1 MKKRLLNEMQ
11 TNELVDAYAQIGML
25 QYSALDDGKISKY
38 NRLYDE
44 KVAIEDEMKLRPGDE
59 RRALMVLYSYPNMQV
74 RLNAATAT
82 LAVEPQAARRLLEE
96 IYASDWPPQAGA
108 AGMRLRRLD
117 DGTFKPK

>member
-1 MKKRLLNEMQ
+1 MKKRILNEMR
-11 TNELVDAYAQIGML
+11 TNELVDAYAQIGIL

-44 KVAIEDEMKLRPGDE
+44 KRAIEEEMKARPGDE
-59 RRALMVLYSYPNMQV
+59 RRALMVLYGYPNMQV

-82 LAVEPQAARRLLEE
+82 LAVAPEPARRLLEE
-96 IYASDWPPQAGA
+96 IYASGWPPQAYD
-108 AGMRLRRLD
+108 AGMRLSALD